1 MARFEI
7 STPVADYNGFS
18 AGINFTAGK
27 AVVSSDTQAGMSAL
41 AYFRQAGY
49 GILAL
54 DEPTVDEVLTRANED
69 PATEAARLRR
79 EIAELEN
86 RESLDELRSR
96 RDELHRKV
104 YGVDDPHAD
113 AAPAVA
119 APRQEG
125 ETEISPTL
133 SPGSANYA
141 AGDHPAE
148 LAGVTA
154 EGELLA
160 PPADSAPV
168 AEWRAWAVE
177 SKRAKA
183 EDVEKT
189 PRSEIIAT
197 HGAAYDRD
205 REAQLNATA
214 GSDEGGTAPQKGDA
228 A

>member
-7 STPVADYNGFS
+7 STPVADYTGMS

-27 AVVSSDTQAGMSAL
+27 AIVSSDTQAGMSAL
-41 AYFRQAGY
+41 GYFRQAGY

-54 DEPTVDEVLTRANED
+54 DEVAVDEVLTRANEA
-69 PATEAARLRR
+69 PATEVARLKR
-79 EIAELEN
+79 EIAELEDRQSIEN
-86 RESLDELRSR
+86 LRKR
-96 RDELHRKV
+96 RADLHREV
-104 YGVDDPHAD
+104 YGVDDPHEAD
-113 AAPAVA
+113 TA

-125 ETEISPTL
+125 ETEITPTL

-141 AGDHPAE
+141 AGDAPAE
-148 LAGVTA
+148 SKD
-154 EGELLA
+154 GEVPDVGLLA
-160 PPADSAPV
+160 PPADNAPV

-177 SKRAKA
+177 SGRAKA

-197 HGAAYDRD
+197 YGAAYDRD
-205 REAQLNATA
+205 REAQLNAGDGA
-214 GSDEGGTAPQKGDA
+214 SDEGGKAPQKGDA